1 MNLKVHYYC
10 WRLPKVS
17 KQTLKI
23 MKLIAVI
30 LFAACV
36 QVSAKGY
43 SQISLSENNAPLQK
57 VFQKIQKQSGYDFV
71 SNYETLKDAGNVT
84 VNVRNV
90 SLKNALEACL
100 KGKRLTYVII
110 GKTVVVRPEEKTD
123 NKLTAINVM
132 EIIPPPIEIHGRV
145 VNQQGEPLQN
155 VSVLIVGTKIGT
167 TTNSNG
173 QFIITAR
180 DNKNIVLEFSS
191 VGYETRKVKV
201 EQQSEVNVVL
211 ESTVTGLNE
220 VVVTALGISRQAR
233 SLGYA
238 TTTVNADEV
247 TVNRSPNMMDAL
259 EGKIA
264 GVNISGLGTG
274 PAGTSK
280 IRIRGQSSISG
291 QNNPLIVIN
300 GIPIDNTNFGTNPN
314 SSGSD
319 NSIAVRGGGN
329 TSDGG
334 DGLNSINPDD
344 IETMTLLK

>member
-1 MNLKVHYYC
+1 
-10 WRLPKVS
+10 
-17 KQTLKI
+17 
-23 MKLIAVI
+23 
-30 LFAACV
+30 
-36 QVSAKGY
+36 
-43 SQISLSENNAPLQK
+43 
-57 VFQKIQKQSGYDFV
+57 
-71 SNYETLKDAGNVT
+71 
-84 VNVRNV
+84 
-90 SLKNALEACL
+90 
-100 KGKRLTYVII
+100 
-110 GKTVVVRPEEKTD
+110 
-123 NKLTAINVM
+123 
-132 EIIPPPIEIHGRV
+132 
-145 VNQQGEPLQN
+145 
-155 VSVLIVGTKIGT
+155 LIVGTKVGT
-167 TTNSNG
+167 TTNSDG
-173 QFIITAR
+173 QFIITAH

-211 ESTVTGLNE
+211 ESAVTGLNE

-319 NSIAVRGGGN
+319 NSIAVRGGGKY
-329 TSDGG
+329 
-334 DGLNSINPDD
+334 I
-344 IETMTLLK
+344 